1 MNIVYKEIDTDIE
14 RMIAEQYGSW
24 VNDYDCLVRGE
35 GCFLIA
41 AMDGECVAGF
51 AALRPAQWIKPLE
64 MYRDAFIEVIEV
76 KKAYRRQ
83 GIGSQLVKWLE
94 GFAKEYGYYQIHAW
108 SSDDKVEA
116 LHMWYKLNYCMCP
129 AAMLGVSSVPGFENK
144 QIKGYYYAKL
154 LNCNG

>member
-14 RMIAEQYGSW
+14 KKIAEQYGSW

-35 GCFLIA
+35 GCFLIS

-76 KKAYRRQ
+76 KKAYQRQ
-83 GIGSQLVKWLE
+83 GIGSQLVKCLE
-94 GFAKEYGYYQIHAW
+94 GFAKEYGYYQI
-108 SSDDKVEA
+108 K
-116 LHMWYKLNYCMCP
+116 YC
-129 AAMLGVSSVPGFENK
+129 
-144 QIKGYYYAKL
+144 KGK
-154 LNCNG
+154 